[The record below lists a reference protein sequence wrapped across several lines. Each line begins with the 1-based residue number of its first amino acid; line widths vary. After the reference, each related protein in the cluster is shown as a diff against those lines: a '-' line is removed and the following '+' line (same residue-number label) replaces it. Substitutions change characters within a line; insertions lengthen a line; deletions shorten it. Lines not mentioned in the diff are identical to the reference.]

1 MRKLKLYESLQL
13 TTVIIIV
20 ERKMVGLIR
29 FSLDLLF
36 LVWVIKKLL

>member
-29 FSLDLLF
+29 FSLDLLI